1 MPPFERDDE
10 DDDSTR
16 AMLMAGFEAFDDGK
30 LTAENAIEFE
40 LTKREP
46 TAKSATDGG
55 ASGAD
60 QGGQSARQTGDAV
73 KPPATGGD
81 GNGTSERQRDEQGR
95 FASGEAKPAG
105 DKPAEQA
112 KPADQQ
118 KPQQSQE
125 TPPAPPAATPEPAPA
140 GLSRQANAVWAN
152 ATPEVRQYIAETE
165 GALAKLYEPMQDVFT
180 AAKEIGVPWNQFV
193 GNLVKAERHLRENPQ
208 DALIWLAER
217 SKIDLDELADY
228 ALARRGGAGGVPAQY
243 ANNPDLARA
252 VQPLAEQVAQLTS
265 RLTQR
270 EQAEQQQ
277 MQQAATA
284 RNNAIRA
291 DIQQFA
297 SAPEH
302 AHWKDVETEVYA
314 LIPAIKAAKPGASTR
329 EILQDAYDRATWAN
343 PTVRAKLQA
352 EQNQRQTE
360 AQRARRSRGL
370 ESLTGHRGSPSP
382 ASPASNGAAVSLRD
396 EIAANWAAIDAR

>member
-1 MPPFERDDE
+1 MPPFEREDD

-16 AMLMAGFEAFDDGK
+16 AMLMAGFEAFDEGK

-40 LTKREP
+40 LPKRDTPPEEKP
-46 TAKSATDGG
+46 KAGAESAAPAPEAKAGE
-55 ASGAD
+55 
-60 QGGQSARQTGDAV
+60 Q
-73 KPPATGGD
+73 
-81 GNGTSERQRDEQGR
+81 TSERQRDESGR

-105 DKPAEQA
+105 DKPADQA

-118 KPQQSQE
+118 KPQQSQD
-125 TPPAPPAATPEPAPA
+125 TPPAAAPAAASEPAPA
-140 GLSRQANAVWAN
+140 GLSRQANAVWAE
-152 ATPEVRQYIAETE
+152 ATPKLREYIAETE
-165 GALAKLYEPMQDVFT
+165 DALAKLYTPMQDVFT
-180 AAKEIGVPWNQFV
+180 AAKEVGVPWNQFV
-193 GNLVKAERHLRENPQ
+193 GNLVRAERHLRTNPE

-228 ALARRGGAGGVPAQY
+228 ALAKRGGNGNAPAQY

-252 VQPLAEQVAQLTS
+252 VQPLAEQVAQLSS

-270 EQAEQQQ
+270 DQAEAQQRQQQ
-277 MQQAATA
+277 ADA
-284 RNNAIRA
+284 RNNAIKA
-291 DIQQFA
+291 EIQQFT
-297 SAPEH
+297 SAPER
-302 AHWKDVETEVYA
+302 AHFKDVETEFWA
-314 LIPAIKAAKPGASTR
+314 QIPAIKAVKPNASIK

-352 EQNQRQTE
+352 EQQQRQAE
-360 AQRARRSRGL
+360 AQRAKRSRGL

-382 ASPASNGAAVSLRD
+382 ASPAANGAAVSLRD

>member
-1 MPPFERDDE
+1 MPPFEREDD

-16 AMLMAGFEAFDDGK
+16 AMLMAGFEAFDEGK

-40 LTKREP
+40 LPKREP
-46 TAKSATDGG
+46 TESKTDGS
-55 ASGAD
+55 ASGAG
-60 QGGQSARQTGDAV
+60 QGGQSAQQTGDAV
-73 KPPATGGD
+73 KPPAAD
-81 GNGTSERQRDEQGR
+81 GKQTSERQRDESGR

-105 DKPAEQA
+105 DKPADQA

-118 KPQQSQE
+118 KPQQSQD
-125 TPPAPPAATPEPAPA
+125 TPPAAAPAAAPEPAPA
-140 GLSRQANAVWAN
+140 ELSRQANAVWAE
-152 ATPEVRQYIAETE
+152 ATPALREYIAETE
-165 GALAKLYEPMQDVFT
+165 DALAKLYTPMQDVFS
-180 AAKEIGVPWNQFV
+180 AAKEVGVPWNQFV
-193 GNLVKAERHLRENPQ
+193 GNLVKAERHLRTNPE

-228 ALARRGGAGGVPAQY
+228 ALAKRNGNGGVPAQQY

-252 VQPLAEQVAQLTS
+252 VQPLAEQVAQLSS

-270 EQAEQQQ
+270 DQAEAQQRQQQ
-277 MQQAATA
+277 ADA
-284 RNNAIRA
+284 RNNAIKA
-291 DIQQFA
+291 EIQQFT
-297 SAPEH
+297 SAPER
-302 AHWKDVETEVYA
+302 AHFKDVETEFWA
-314 LIPAIKAAKPGASTR
+314 QIPAIKAVKPNASIK

-352 EQNQRQTE
+352 EQQQRQAE
-360 AQRARRSRGL
+360 AQRAKRSRGL

-382 ASPASNGAAVSLRD
+382 ASPAANGAAVSLRD